1 MVWFFFEI
9 LLEAHEHIRKMS
21 VSPLFSQRFQGC
33 LYCLIFDFQGSWP
46 AHLRD
51 SHMISASPRTVNKNF
66 ALFYFFVLLPRTRFL
81 LFFEPHPLAGVIS
94 IFCIPSLFSSFLLLF
109 APFRLVASDFA
120 APLNFCRT
128 TFRLRPFRFR
138 PSSLCNGLSEL
149 SFPFQCFPYS
159 YRLPFPIGLP
169 TLSTL
174 KPHRFSTSYFLLS
187 PGPRCFWSPSLAH
200 ISKSFSFPILFF
212 RCLLLYPIATH
223 AWISLPFTPF
233 TPYRLSTL
241 SPSLFPCFF

>member
-1 MVWFFFEI
+1 
-9 LLEAHEHIRKMS
+9 MS
-21 VSPLFSQRFQGC
+21 ASPLFSQRFQGC

-46 AHLRD
+46 AHSRD

-169 TLSTL
+169 TPSPL
-174 KPHRFSTSYFLLS
+174 KPLSLLN
-187 PGPRCFWSPSLAH
+187 F
-200 ISKSFSFPILFF
+200 
-212 RCLLLYPIATH
+212 
-223 AWISLPFTPF
+223 
-233 TPYRLSTL
+233 
-241 SPSLFPCFF
+241 LFPLIPRPQVLLIPLPRSHI